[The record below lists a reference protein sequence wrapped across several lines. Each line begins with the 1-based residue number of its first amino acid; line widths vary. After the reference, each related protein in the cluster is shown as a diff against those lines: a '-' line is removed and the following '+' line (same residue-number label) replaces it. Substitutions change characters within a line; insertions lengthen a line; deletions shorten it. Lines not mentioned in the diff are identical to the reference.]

1 MAILAPK
8 PNGPVLENT
17 FGKAVS
23 TPTDKRGLVT
33 PKFWGLVRPH
43 RSPLVLG
50 GMAEAVTP
58 GAWLYPCFEH
68 PAHLLRFKTQMVA
81 LVTPKGA
88 KRMTHVTQGKTTPT
102 QATSATHH
110 HDAEQQATPLDLH
123 AMYRQQASCG
133 YTRSL
138 LLGPHTVQIIAA
150 RLRGISAIGAVLTAA
165 TDDESLAIGEWMH
178 AGLLDALRHLA
189 ADALTDLERANNC
202 ASVLEGGA
210 A

>member
-1 MAILAPK
+1 MTKPQGQTAP
-8 PNGPVLENT
+8 
-17 FGKAVS
+17 
-23 TPTDKRGLVT
+23 TP
-33 PKFWGLVRPH
+33 
-43 RSPLVLG
+43 
-50 GMAEAVTP
+50 
-58 GAWLYPCFEH
+58 
-68 PAHLLRFKTQMVA
+68 
-81 LVTPKGA
+81 
-88 KRMTHVTQGKTTPT
+88 
-102 QATSATHH
+102 ATSATHH

-133 YTRSL
+133 YARSL
-138 LLGPHTVQIIAA
+138 LLGPHTVQSIAA